1 MRCVPWICLFIVV
14 LVITCG
20 CTQPA
25 PPPVVTTLPPT
36 QETLPPTVTTTDTEK
51 SLNFT
56 VTSST
61 TMVNVT
67 YNGGP
72 DAADLQSLYIRVDN
86 RAGSYNE
93 RTIVD
98 PAPGSSYS
106 FVYRGVSDASR
117 INIVGTFSGGYQQTV
132 LMYYL

>member
-1 MRCVPWICLFIVV
+1 MRCVHWICLFIIV

-20 CTQPA
+20 CSQPA
-25 PPPVVTTLPPT
+25 TPPVVTTLPQTPP
-36 QETLPPTVTTTDTEK
+36 TLPPAVTTTDAEK

-72 DAADLQSLYIRVDN
+72 DAADLQYFTIRVDN

-98 PAPGSSYS
+98 PVPGSTYN

-117 INIVGTFSGGYQQTV
+117 VNIVGTFKDGYQQTV